1 VISSPFPHP
10 LGTYPS
16 TECFFPPT
24 AKKHINADR
33 IASTKNHKVI
43 RLLRPMHPNIKVHAK
58 QDNILKVWAAA
69 VPILGLTLT
78 EVKIVEE

>member
-1 VISSPFPHP
+1 
-10 LGTYPS
+10 
-16 TECFFPPT
+16 
-24 AKKHINADR
+24 
-33 IASTKNHKVI
+33 
-43 RLLRPMHPNIKVHAK
+43 MHPNIKVHTK